1 MIRIDE
7 IYNNVFLP
15 RAMKHTHNGDQYN
28 SNYQVGL
35 HWFQPFGTTEFE
47 NIISQ
52 PSVIWKNPSPEI
64 EIKNWSEKEY
74 KVNESYPNG
83 CTRVIFWD
91 QEPVHRYRF
100 NSFIE
105 PFLKNYV
112 KQDTL
117 RIVTSEYNSEDI
129 EWACDTYGLVSD
141 YYFFHGWA
149 ALDWYRG
156 YNRTSIAQKFSER
169 NPYNTFLCP
178 NNIIG
183 GERRHRIELL
193 NELVNRN
200 LLDKNLISFPDVCP
214 YEGQSLKALCKK
226 YNLSYPNVRLPLM
239 IDNGAGHAAKSHQID
254 LWDQANNS
262 LIHVVT
268 ETVYKGNKNHLT
280 EKTFK
285 PIVMQQPFII
295 QSCRG
300 SLEYLRRYGFKTFSE
315 FWDESYDE
323 LPDETRTKA
332 IGQLMQ
338 DINTM
343 SQKEK
348 ALLQSAVS
356 NTVKHN
362 YEWFYGEQFEK
373 ILWDELST
381 MIDKW

>member
-7 IYNNVFLP
+7 IYDNVFLP
-15 RAMKHTHNGDQYN
+15 RAMKHTQDTRNGRSKYR
-28 SNYQVGL
+28 VAL
-35 HWFQPFGTTEFE
+35 HWFDPFGTTGFE
-47 NIISQ
+47 NIVSKPAVTWKSWPI
-52 PSVIWKNPSPEI
+52 PSDIDN
-64 EIKNWSEKEY
+64 Y
-74 KVNESYPNG
+74 
-83 CTRVIFWD
+83 TRVIFWD
-91 QEPVHRYRF
+91 QEPVHLDRF

-105 PFLKNYV
+105 QFFKWSDSNNDVNKNP
-112 KQDTL
+112 QFSHIT
-117 RIVTSEYNSEDI
+117 RIVTSEYKSNDLQS
-129 EWACDTYGLVSD
+129 ACDTYGLEMD

-226 YNLSYPNVRLPLM
+226 YDLPYPNVRLPLM
-239 IDNGAGHAAKSHQID
+239 IDNGSGHAAKSHQID

-268 ETVYKGNKNHLT
+268 ETVYNGNKNHLT

-300 SLEYLRRYGFKTFSE
+300 SLEYLRRYGFKTFGE

-323 LPDETRTKA
+323 LPDETRTVA

-338 DINTM
+338 DINLM

-348 ALLQSAVS
+348 ASLQSAVS

-373 ILWDELST
+373 ILWDELTT
-381 MIDKW
+381 MVDKW

>member
-7 IYNNVFLP
+7 IYDGVFLP
-15 RAMKHTHNGDQYN
+15 HVKRSTQIPNTDYN
-28 SNYQVGL
+28 LHYKDNYRVGL
-35 HWFQPFGTTEFE
+35 HWFEPFGATGFD
-47 NIISQ
+47 NIVNKPPISWGMDAGRIDKT
-52 PSVIWKNPSPEI
+52 VKN
-64 EIKNWSEKEY
+64 N
-74 KVNESYPNG
+74 
-83 CTRVIFWD
+83 TRVIFWD
-91 QEPVHRYRF
+91 QEPLHRYKF
-100 NSFIE
+100 KSFIQ
-105 PFLKNYV
+105 PFLKQYSC
-112 KQDTL
+112 DIL
-117 RIVTSEYNSEDI
+117 RIVTSEYNSEDVY
-129 EWACDTYGLVSD
+129 WVCDTYGLEMD

-156 YNRTSIAQKFSER
+156 YNRTSIAQNFEER
-169 NPYNTFLCP
+169 KPYNTFLCP

-226 YNLSYPNVRLPLM
+226 YDLPYPNVRLPLM
-239 IDNGAGHAAKSHQID
+239 IDNGSGYAAKSHQID

-262 LIHVVT
+262 LIHVIT
-268 ETVYKGNKNHLT
+268 ETEYKGNKNHLT

-300 SLEYLRRYGFKTFSE
+300 SLEYLRRYGFKTFGD

-348 ALLQSAVS
+348 ASLQSAVS

-381 MIDKW
+381 MVDKW

>member
-7 IYNNVFLP
+7 IYDGVFLP
-15 RAMKHTHNGDQYN
+15 RAKPTNQGTEYN
-28 SNYQVGL
+28 SNYKLAL
-35 HWFQPFGTTEFE
+35 HWFAPFGTTEFK
-47 NIISQ
+47 NIVNKPPCNWWQSKPGY
-52 PSVIWKNPSPEI
+52 PSD
-64 EIKNWSEKEY
+64 
-74 KVNESYPNG
+74 

-91 QEPVHRYRF
+91 QEPLHRNRF
-100 NSFIE
+100 TTFIDQFS
-105 PFLKNYV
+105 PIYK
-112 KQDTL
+112 KPTDTNGTRL
-117 RIVTSEYNSEDI
+117 VTSEYNSDCVK
-129 EWACDTYGLVSD
+129 WAYDTYGLEMD

-169 NPYNTFLCP
+169 KPYNTFLCP

-183 GERRHRIELL
+183 GERKHRIEMLQQF
-193 NELVNRN
+193 VGRN

-214 YEGQSLKALCKK
+214 YEGSSLKLLCIK
-226 YNLSYPNVRLPLM
+226 YDLECPNVKLPLM
-239 IDNGAGHAAKSHQID
+239 IDNGSGYAAKSHQID

-268 ETVYKGNKNHLT
+268 ETVYNGKKNHLT

-295 QSCRG
+295 QSCKG
-300 SLEYLRRYGFKTFSE
+300 SLEYLRRYGFKTFGE

-323 LPDETRTKA
+323 ANDSTRTYE
-332 IGQLMQ
+332 IGKLLQ

-348 ALLQSAVS
+348 ASLQSAVS
-356 NTVKHN
+356 NTVEHN
-362 YEWFYGEQFEK
+362 YQWFYGEQFEK
-373 ILWDELST
+373 ILWNELEG
-381 MIDKW
+381 MVAKW

>member
-7 IYNNVFLP
+7 IYDGVFLP
-15 RAMKHTHNGDQYN
+15 YAMKHTHKGVPTIRRNGHPPTEN
-28 SNYQVGL
+28 SNFRIGL
-35 HWFQPFGTTEFE
+35 HWFEPFGTTEFQNIVNKPPVTWCVNAGFPE
-47 NIISQ
+47 N
-52 PSVIWKNPSPEI
+52 N
-64 EIKNWSEKEY
+64 
-74 KVNESYPNG
+74 
-83 CTRVIFWD
+83 TRVIIWD
-91 QEPVHRYRF
+91 QEPLYLNRF
-100 NSFIE
+100 HAFIE
-105 PFLKNYV
+105 PFS
-112 KQDTL
+112 KQYQAIITRL
-117 RIVTSEYNSEDI
+117 VTSEYASDDVQQ
-129 EWACDTYGLVSD
+129 ACDTYGLEND

-226 YNLSYPNVRLPLM
+226 YDLPYPNVRLPLM
-239 IDNGAGHAAKSHQID
+239 IDNGSGYAANSHQID

-268 ETVYKGNKNHLT
+268 ETVYQGNKNYLT

-300 SLEYLRRYGFKTFSE
+300 SLEYLRRYGFKTFGE

-323 LPDETRTKA
+323 ADDSVRTYE
-332 IGQLMQ
+332 IGKLLQ
-338 DINTM
+338 DINSM

-348 ALLQSAVS
+348 ASLQSAVS
-356 NTVKHN
+356 NTVEHN
-362 YEWFYGEQFEK
+362 YHWFYGEQFEK
-373 ILWDELST
+373 ILWDELTT

>member
-7 IYNNVFLP
+7 IYNGVFVP
-15 RAMKHTHNGDQYN
+15 IAIKKP
-28 SNYQVGL
+28 
-35 HWFQPFGTTEFE
+35 WFGVHFFNPFGSTEFS
-47 NIISQ
+47 NICSI
-52 PSVIWKNPSPEI
+52 PAIARERTYGCPI
-64 EIKNWSEKEY
+64 AEKRWAAVGGQ
-74 KVNESYPNG
+74 KVPD
-83 CTRVIFWD
+83 RVIMWD
-91 QEPVHRYRF
+91 QEPLHRDRF
-100 NSFIE
+100 TKFISQFQSTYE
-105 PFLKNYV
+105 A
-112 KQDTL
+112 DTTRL
-117 RIVTSEYNSEDI
+117 VTSEWNSDCVT
-129 EWACDTYGLVSD
+129 WACDTYGLEAD

-156 YNRTSIAQKFSER
+156 YNRTSIAQNFEER

-226 YNLSYPNVRLPLM
+226 YDLPYPNVRLPLM
-239 IDNGAGHAAKSHQID
+239 IDNGSGHAAKSHQID

-268 ETVYKGNKNHLT
+268 ETVYNGNKNHLT

-323 LPDETRTKA
+323 LPD
-332 IGQLMQ
+332 
-338 DINTM
+338 
-343 SQKEK
+343 
-348 ALLQSAVS
+348 
-356 NTVKHN
+356 
-362 YEWFYGEQFEK
+362 
-373 ILWDELST
+373 
-381 MIDKW
+381 

>member
-1 MIRIDE
+1 MIRLDE
-7 IYNNVFLP
+7 IYDNVILP
-15 RAMKHTHNGDQYN
+15 HVINLGM
-28 SNYQVGL
+28 SSL
-35 HWFQPFGTTEFE
+35 HWFDPFGSVQYKDMVSKPVVQHIMSGTPHPHAR
-47 NIISQ
+47 IIM
-52 PSVIWKNPSPEI
+52 
-64 EIKNWSEKEY
+64 
-74 KVNESYPNG
+74 
-83 CTRVIFWD
+83 WD
-91 QEPVHRYRF
+91 QEPLIRHNMIQFMDQF
-100 NSFIE
+100 NNNFQ
-105 PFLKNYV
+105 PNLTN
-112 KQDTL
+112 TL
-117 RIVTSEYNSEDI
+117 QTTPTILRLVTSEYNSACVQ
-129 EWACDTYGLVSD
+129 WAYDTYGLEMD

-156 YNRTSIAQKFSER
+156 YNRTSLAQKFSER
-169 NPYNTFLCP
+169 KPFNTFLCP

-183 GERRHRIELL
+183 GERRHRIEMLQQF
-193 NELVNRN
+193 VRRD

-214 YEGQSLKALCKK
+214 YEGQSLQLLCAK
-226 YNLSYPNVRLPLM
+226 YDLPYPNVRLPLM
-239 IDNGAGHAAKSHQID
+239 IDNGSGYAAKSHKID

-300 SLEYLRRYGFKTFSE
+300 SLEYLRRYGFKTFGE

-338 DINTM
+338 DINLM
-343 SQKEK
+343 SQKDK
-348 ALLQSAVS
+348 ASLQSAVS